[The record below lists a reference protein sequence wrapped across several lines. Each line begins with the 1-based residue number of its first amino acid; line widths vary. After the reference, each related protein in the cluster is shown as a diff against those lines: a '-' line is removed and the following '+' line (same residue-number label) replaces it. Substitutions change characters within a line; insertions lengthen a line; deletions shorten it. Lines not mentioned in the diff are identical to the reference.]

1 MRAGWG
7 DTDLVRMTPLIGR
20 KVWFGPRRYGW
31 GLNPVSPEGWA
42 VMVVSVAAIIV
53 VAAVT
58 HVRWAAI
65 FVAIA
70 MVAVTFL
77 KGTSPGGPS
86 EWAEFHEARDR
97 ERSS

>member
-1 MRAGWG
+1 
-7 DTDLVRMTPLIGR
+7 VRMTPLIGR

-42 VMVVSVAAIIV
+42 VVVVSVAAIIV

-65 FVAIA
+65 FVVVA
-70 MVAVTFL
+70 MLAVIFL
-77 KGTSPGGPS
+77 KGTSPGGS
-86 EWAEFHEARDR
+86 TEWAEFHEARDR

>member
-1 MRAGWG
+1 MGAWE
-7 DTDLVRMTPLIGR
+7 DTGLVRMTPLIGR

-42 VMVVSVAAIIV
+42 VVVVSVAAIIV

-65 FVAIA
+65 FVVVA
-70 MVAVTFL
+70 MLAVIFL
-77 KGTSPGGPS
+77 KGTSPGGS
-86 EWAEFHEARDR
+86 TEWAEFHEARDR